1 MILDAKSAG
10 QSPVATLV
18 AGNPHAT
25 YARVATLL
33 HPEPPLNPGIHA
45 KACVAASARVDA
57 GSEVSAH
64 AFVGERARIGARC
77 FIGPGCVIEADA
89 VVGDDTRLTANVFL
103 GHQVVM
109 GARCIVQPGAVIGG
123 DGFGFAPEKGTW
135 VKVPQIGSVTVG
147 DDVEI
152 GANTTIDRGALGDTV
167 IEEGVKL
174 DNLIMIAHNCRI
186 GAHSAIAAAVA
197 IAGSSVV
204 GKRCILGGRVGLT
217 GHITLCDDVV
227 VLGTSFIS
235 HSITKP
241 GVYSSALPSEE
252 AGVWRRI
259 VARIKRLDC
268 HGQAPARGREARR
281 IFGSRSRILPR
292 NNYMSQSVSLDIM
305 GVMRLLPHRYPFLLV
320 DRVLECTKGDSIRAL
335 KNVTVNEP
343 FFPGHFPH
351 RPVMP
356 GVMIIE
362 ALAQAVGPAGLR
374 DGGRGSRRIH
384 AVLLRRHRQGPL
396 PQARGTGRPADPHLE
411 ARTPDAR
418 HLEVQHSRLR
428 GRR

>member
-1 MILDAKSAG
+1 VGSLSHTGPRAVTFLANPKYVEHLKDTRAGAVILDAKSAS
-10 QSPVATLV
+10 QSPVAALV
-18 AGNPHAT
+18 AANPHAT

-33 HPEPPLNPGIHA
+33 HPDPPLHPGVHA
-45 KACVAASARVDA
+45 KAAVAASARVDA
-57 GSEVSAH
+57 GAEVAAQ

-89 VVGDDTRLTANVFL
+89 VVGDDTRLVANVFIGRQARL
-103 GHQVVM
+103 

-152 GANTTIDRGALGDTV
+152 GANTTIDRGALEDTV
-167 IEEGVKL
+167 IEEGVKI

-186 GAHSAIAAAVA
+186 GAHSALAACVA

-204 GKRCILGGRVGLT
+204 GKRCILGGKVGLT

-235 HSITKP
+235 HNITKP

-259 VARIKRLDC
+259 VARIKRLD
-268 HGQAPARGREARR
+268 AMARR
-281 IFGSRSRILPR
+281 
-292 NNYMSQSVSLDIM
+292 Q
-305 GVMRLLPHRYPFLLV
+305 
-320 DRVLECTKGDSIRAL
+320 RAL
-335 KNVTVNEP
+335 EK
-343 FFPGHFPH
+343 H
-351 RPVMP
+351 
-356 GVMIIE
+356 
-362 ALAQAVGPAGLR
+362 VGFSAT
-374 DGGRGSRRIH
+374 DQDSS
-384 AVLLRRHRQGPL
+384 
-396 PQARGTGRPADPHLE
+396 E
-411 ARTPDAR
+411 
-418 HLEVQHSRLR
+418 E
-428 GRR
+428 